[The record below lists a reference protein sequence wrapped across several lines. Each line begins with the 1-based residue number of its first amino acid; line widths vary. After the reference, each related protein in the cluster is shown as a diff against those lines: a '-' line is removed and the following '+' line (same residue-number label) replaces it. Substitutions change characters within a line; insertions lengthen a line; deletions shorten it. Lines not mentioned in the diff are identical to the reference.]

1 MILYVNKNANWVT
14 LKSCYTAFVEQNK
27 KYNVENNKIMEF
39 DKNNVSG
46 PVGNDE
52 PITII
57 GHGSIGKIGDFEGN
71 NIAEVLKKILPP
83 TYRGDIR
90 LYSCCS
96 AIKSVNGKSL
106 IEEIADNLK
115 KHCTTNYKI
124 YGINGYHVN
133 FVDENSDIK
142 RVAVLYDKYGEAK
155 KCLNCLLN
163 SIITEI
169 DANQNVG
176 SVLNNC
182 QKLFNIDNM
191 KSVNTM
197 SLPLM
202 KRFYSHIQT
211 ILANPKEIEIIV

>member
-14 LKSCYTAFVEQNK
+14 LKSCYTAFVEQNQ
-27 KYNVENNKIMEF
+27 KYNVENNKIREF
-39 DKNNVSG
+39 DKNKVSG
-46 PVGNDE
+46 LVGNDE

-71 NIAEVLKKILPP
+71 YIAEVLKIILPQ
-83 TYRGDIR
+83 TYTGDIR

-96 AIKSVNGKSL
+96 AIRSVNGKSL

-115 KHCTTNYKI
+115 KHCTTNFKI

-133 FVDENSDIK
+133 FVDENFDIK
-142 RVAVLYDKYGEAK
+142 RVAVLNDKYGEAN

-163 SIITEI
+163 SIIPEI
-169 DANQNVG
+169 DANQKVG
-176 SVLNNC
+176 SVLDNC
-182 QKLFNIDNM
+182 KKYFNIDYM
-191 KSVNTM
+191 KSVNTI

-211 ILANPKEIEIIV
+211 FLANPKEIEIIV